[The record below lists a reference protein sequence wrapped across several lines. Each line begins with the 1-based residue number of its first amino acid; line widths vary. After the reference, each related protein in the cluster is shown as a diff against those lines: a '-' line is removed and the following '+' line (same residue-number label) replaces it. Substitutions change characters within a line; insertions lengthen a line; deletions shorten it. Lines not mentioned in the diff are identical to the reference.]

1 MWEPFSELFG
11 SEIKG
16 TPLKNMKD
24 PWTERKCSSKVDH
37 MLEPCVGAIGEPR
50 EHHAPMQSW
59 VNVNPSRL
67 HVLHIALFG
76 KLRGEVEAGV
86 C

>member
-1 MWEPFSELFG
+1 
-11 SEIKG
+11 
-16 TPLKNMKD
+16 MKD

-86 C
+86 CEDCPKPSFRVAQVPEEFGGR